1 MAAEQRG
8 RFAGAGTAGV
18 AGGGVG
24 PPAAAEGAGGC
35 CAGAGK
41 RPPRCGR
48 GSLAELPPPLP
59 AWAGAG
65 AGAGTATPLPLGA
78 RGENLEP
85 FFFPAP
91 PPLPPSAP
99 LQTAGASSA
108 LAAALVAAR
117 AAAADSQ
124 ARVRAAALALE
135 RERDAA
141 DALARQIAEAE
152 QLLVLPTSYD
162 TAATSSGSTG
172 HRASHTTVIWHDP
185 ADPHVAQLHYQ
196 AGGVQNIRLLVPV
209 VLEPESP
216 SYARWRDLVLLT
228 LRRYALND
236 HVLVD
241 ASVAVQTS
249 SWLRLDS
256 VVLSWIIG
264 TISLDLHDLVRNSAD
279 ARRAWLALEGQFL
292 GNAEARA
299 LRLDASFRT
308 FVQGDLSVGDF
319 CRRMKS
325 MADSLGDLGWPVEDR
340 ILVLNVLRGLSDR
353 YAHLRTWITR
363 QRPFPSFLQVRDD
376 LVMEELTQG
385 IQPGSTSTPGSSSSS
400 TALAATPPARS
411 LAPPPSSLLGSPP
424 PGPGGG
430 GGAVAAA
437 VAVEGD
443 VGAAE
448 ATTHQCSRP
457 PEPLRPRPH
466 GVHPGPPSTTR
477 GRGASTCGPSRLQ
490 AESLAH
496 QQPCS
501 LDLLQGFTPRLRGL
515 HFPAHLRGCHLPTS
529 CPGLSSDTFTTL
541 LHFFAWVSTQFGLT
555 IKAVQCDNGR
565 EFDNGTSRAF
575 FLSHGVQLR
584 MSCPYTSSQNGKA
597 ERMIRT
603 TNDTMRTLLL
613 QASLPARF
621 WAESLHTS
629 TYLLNRLPSA
639 ACPAPTPHH
648 ALFGTPPRY
657 CFPVPLA
664 GPVPP
669 LATHQ

>member
-1 MAAEQRG
+1 MAG
-8 RFAGAGTAGV
+8 RPPPPPPSPTYFHVFPSLPYPSWAHRAGAGPLAADADG
-18 AGGGVG
+18 
-24 PPAAAEGAGGC
+24 PAAAAVAAGVGAGAGAGASVGGPAAAAGAGAGGPAA
-35 CAGAGK
+35 AGADT
-41 RPPRCGR
+41 
-48 GSLAELPPPLP
+48 GSLPTA
-59 AWAGAG
+59 AAAAAGAG
-65 AGAGTATPLPLGA
+65 AGAGSHAAAAGGA
-78 RGENLEP
+78 GETLEP

-91 PPLPPSAP
+91 PPLPPPAP
-99 LQTAGASSA
+99 LQTAGANSA

-162 TAATSSGSTG
+162 TVATSSGSTG
-172 HRASHTTVIWHDP
+172 HRASRTTVIWHDP

-228 LRRYALND
+228 LRRYALDD

-241 ASVAVQTS
+241 ASVAVQTP

-376 LVMEELTQG
+376 RVMEELTQG
-385 IQPGSTSTPGSSSSS
+385 VQPGSTSAPRSSSSS

-411 LAPPPSSLLGSPP
+411 FAPPPSSLLGSPP

-430 GGAVAAA
+430 GGGGAVAAA
-437 VAVEGD
+437 VTAEGG
-443 VGAAE
+443 VGAAG
-448 ATTHQCSRP
+448 ATTHRLLQGATSRP
-457 PEPLRPRPH
+457 RLH
-466 GVHPGPPSTTR
+466 GVQPGPLSTTR
-477 GRGASTCGPSRLQ
+477 GWGASPCGPSRLQ
-490 AESLAH
+490 VESLAH
-496 QQPCS
+496 QWPCS
-501 LDLLQGFTPRLRGL
+501 LELLRGFTPRLRGL
-515 HFPAHLRGCHLPTS
+515 HLPAHLRGCHLPTP
-529 CPGLSSDTFTTL
+529 CPGLS
-541 LHFFAWVSTQFGLT
+541 V
-555 IKAVQCDNGR
+555 
-565 EFDNGTSRAF
+565 GTR
-575 FLSHGVQLR
+575 R
-584 MSCPYTSSQNGKA
+584 PWP
-597 ERMIRT
+597 
-603 TNDTMRTLLL
+603 D
-613 QASLPARF
+613 
-621 WAESLHTS
+621 
-629 TYLLNRLPSA
+629 PSA
-639 ACPAPTPHH
+639 PWP
-648 ALFGTPPRY
+648 
-657 CFPVPLA
+657 
-664 GPVPP
+664 
-669 LATHQ
+669 

>member
-1 MAAEQRG
+1 MAGRPPPPPPSPTYFHVFPSLPYPSWAQRAG
-8 RFAGAGTAGV
+8 AGPLAADADGPAAVAVAAGVGAGAGTGAG
-18 AGGGVG
+18 AGG
-24 PPAAAEGAGGC
+24 PAAAGAGAGGPAA
-35 CAGAGK
+35 AGADT
-41 RPPRCGR
+41 
-48 GSLAELPPPLP
+48 GSLPTA
-59 AWAGAG
+59 AAAAAAGAG
-65 AGAGTATPLPLGA
+65 AGAGSHAAAAGGA
-78 RGENLEP
+78 GETLEP

-91 PPLPPSAP
+91 PPLPPPAP
-99 LQTAGASSA
+99 LQTAGANSA

-172 HRASHTTVIWHDP
+172 HRASRTTVIWHDP

-228 LRRYALND
+228 LRRYALDD

-241 ASVAVQTS
+241 ASVAVQTP

-340 ILVLNVLRGLSDR
+340 ILVLNVLRGLQGATS
-353 YAHLRTWITR
+353 
-363 QRPFPSFLQVRDD
+363 RPRLHGV
-376 LVMEELTQG
+376 
-385 IQPGSTSTPGSSSSS
+385 QPG
-400 TALAATPPARS
+400 
-411 LAPPPSSLLGSPP
+411 
-424 PGPGGG
+424 
-430 GGAVAAA
+430 
-437 VAVEGD
+437 
-443 VGAAE
+443 
-448 ATTHQCSRP
+448 
-457 PEPLRPRPH
+457 PL
-466 GVHPGPPSTTR
+466 STTR
-477 GRGASTCGPSRLQ
+477 GWGASPCGPSRLQ
-490 AESLAH
+490 VESLAH
-496 QQPCS
+496 QWPCS
-501 LDLLQGFTPRLRGL
+501 LELLRGFTPRLRGL
-515 HFPAHLRGCHLPTS
+515 HLPAHLRGCHLPTP
-529 CPGLSSDTFTTL
+529 CPGLS
-541 LHFFAWVSTQFGLT
+541 V
-555 IKAVQCDNGR
+555 
-565 EFDNGTSRAF
+565 GTR
-575 FLSHGVQLR
+575 R
-584 MSCPYTSSQNGKA
+584 PWP
-597 ERMIRT
+597 
-603 TNDTMRTLLL
+603 D
-613 QASLPARF
+613 
-621 WAESLHTS
+621 
-629 TYLLNRLPSA
+629 PSA
-639 ACPAPTPHH
+639 PWP
-648 ALFGTPPRY
+648 
-657 CFPVPLA
+657 
-664 GPVPP
+664 
-669 LATHQ
+669 